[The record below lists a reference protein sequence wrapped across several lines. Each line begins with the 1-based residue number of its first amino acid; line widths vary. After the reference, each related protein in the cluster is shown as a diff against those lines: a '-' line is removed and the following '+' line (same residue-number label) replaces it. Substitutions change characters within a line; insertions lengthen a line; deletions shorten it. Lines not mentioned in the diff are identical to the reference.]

1 MDKEDNLVSQVD
13 VLLPFSKIQNGN
25 VTIVDTPGISDSIE
39 YRTMLD
45 KYIPKAVAFIIVID
59 VSRAGGLHGNM
70 LQVSS
75 VLSTIERSAA
85 TKQCFDLKDTMFVRT
100 KWDCLPCFEKRE
112 RDLLKTKLTDQMK
125 TKWPWVRESQIF
137 DLSLKKV

>member
-70 LQVSS
+70 SGFELHIFVI
-75 VLSTIERSAA
+75 VLMRFNGI
-85 TKQCFDLKDTMFVRT
+85 
-100 KWDCLPCFEKRE
+100 
-112 RDLLKTKLTDQMK
+112 
-125 TKWPWVRESQIF
+125 
-137 DLSLKKV
+137 

>member
-1 MDKEDNLVSQVD
+1 M
-13 VLLPFSKIQNGN
+13 
-25 VTIVDTPGISDSIE
+25 
-39 YRTMLD
+39 
-45 KYIPKAVAFIIVID
+45 
-59 VSRAGGLHGNM
+59 
-70 LQVSS
+70 
-75 VLSTIERSAA
+75 LSTIERSAA